1 MRVMFVLNCLGTGGA
16 EHHTYQ
22 LANALAAQGDICTIV
37 GLTSS
42 YTATDRSDK
51 SIRPAH
57 LSPSAIKNGHLSQ
70 SAVEMLNGNRI
81 YDVGTVLGVSRMIR
95 THAPDIIIAADE
107 RPLLFATVSR
117 RLAGS
122 NAKLVLIL
130 HNPDIMTARDRL
142 FHPIYRYVVARTD
155 AMVYVA
161 QDQRKLWED
170 RGYQPPTSTVI
181 RNGVDVRRFSTHS
194 VTEWRERTRSMLGL
208 GPGDYVIGL
217 CARFYPQK
225 NHRQLIDAIRIL
237 RSRGYPAKALL
248 VGGGP
253 TQESIEQYA
262 SESGVSEHIVFAGF
276 QQDVRPY
283 TSAFDVGVLCS
294 ISEAASLVALEM
306 MAMGLPVILSNVGN
320 AAEMVL
326 PGETGFLFPPGD
338 TMSFVNCLQTLS
350 DPLKR
355 ETVGRAASQ
364 FINASF
370 AVEPM
375 LDRYR
380 DFLTGLLV
388 ESPRCEI
395 GHGQAQA
402 GR

>member
-22 LANALAAQGDICTIV
+22 LANALAARGDICTIV

-42 YTATDRSDK
+42 YTATDPSQT
-51 SIRPAH
+51 SIKPAH
-57 LSPSAIKNGHLSQ
+57 LSQSSIKKLSQ
-70 SAVEMLNGNRI
+70 STVEMLNGNRI
-81 YDVGTVLGVSRMIR
+81 YDIGTALGVSRMIR
-95 THAPDIIIAADE
+95 THAPDVIVAVDE
-107 RPLLFATVSR
+107 RPLLFATISR

-122 NAKLVLIL
+122 NAKLVSIL
-130 HNPDIMTARDRL
+130 HNPDILTARDRA
-142 FHPIYRYVVARTD
+142 FQPIYRYVVARVD
-155 AMVYVA
+155 AMIYVA
-161 QDQRKLWED
+161 QIQRKFWEA
-170 RGYQPPTSTVI
+170 RGYSPPTSLVI
-181 RNGVDVRRFSTHS
+181 RNGVDLRRFSTHS
-194 VTEWRERTRSMLGL
+194 ITEWKDQTRSMLGL
-208 GPGDYVIGL
+208 APSDYVIGL

-237 RSRGYPAKALL
+237 RSRGHPAKALL
-248 VGGGP
+248 VGSGP
-253 TQESIEQYA
+253 TQASIEQYA
-262 SESGVSEHIVFAGF
+262 SESGVLEHVVFAGF

-338 TMSFVNCLQTLS
+338 TMSLVNHLQALS

-355 ETVGRAASQ
+355 EAIGRAACK
-364 FINASF
+364 FVNANF
-370 AVEPM
+370 AAGPM
-375 LDRYR
+375 LDSYR
-380 DFLTGLLV
+380 NFFTRLLV
-388 ESPRCEI
+388 ESPPYELL
-395 GHGQAQA
+395 HGQTQI
-402 GR
+402 RR

>member
-16 EHHTYQ
+16 ERHTYQ
-22 LANALAAQGDICTIV
+22 LANALAAQGDTCTIV

-42 YTATDRSDK
+42 YSAAGPGQE
-51 SIRPAH
+51 SIKPAH
-57 LSPSAIKNGHLSQ
+57 LTKSCIKRGHLSE
-70 SAVEMLNGNRI
+70 SSVEMLSGNRI
-81 YDVGTVLGVSRMIR
+81 YDIGTALDLSRMIR
-95 THAPDIIIAADE
+95 SHAPEVIIAVDE

-122 NAKLVLIL
+122 HAKLILIL
-130 HNPDIMTARDRL
+130 HNPDILTVRDRVL
-142 FHPIYRYVVARTD
+142 QPIHRYVVARAD
-155 AMVYVA
+155 AMIYVA

-170 RGYQPPTSTVI
+170 RGYLPPTSTVI
-181 RNGVDVRRFSTHS
+181 RNGVDLHRFSTHS
-194 VTEWRERTRSMLGL
+194 TTEWRGRTRSVLGL
-208 GPGDYVIGL
+208 RPGDYVIGL

-237 RSRGYPAKALL
+237 RSRGHPAKALL

-253 TQESIEQYA
+253 TQASIEQYA
-262 SESGVSEHIVFAGF
+262 SESGVSEHILFAGF

-306 MAMGLPVILSNVGN
+306 MAMGLPVVLSHVGN

-338 TMSFVNCLQTLS
+338 TMSFVDVLQSLN

-355 ETVGRAASQ
+355 EAVGRAASK
-364 FINASF
+364 FVSANFGAG
-370 AVEPM
+370 PM
-375 LDRYR
+375 LDSYR
-380 DFLTGLLV
+380 DFLTELLA
-388 ESPRCEI
+388 EGRRCE
-395 GHGQAQA
+395 A
-402 GR
+402 

>member
-16 EHHTYQ
+16 ERHTYQ
-22 LANALAAQGDICTIV
+22 LANALAAHGDICTIV

-42 YTATDRSDK
+42 YSAADLGQK
-51 SIRPAH
+51 SIKPAH
-57 LSPSAIKNGHLSQ
+57 LSQSSIKQANLSQ
-70 SAVEMLNGNRI
+70 SSVEMLNGNRI
-81 YDVGTVLGVSRMIR
+81 YDIRTALGVSRMIR
-95 THAPDIIIAADE
+95 THAPEVIVAVDE
-107 RPLLFATVSR
+107 RPLLFATISR

-122 NAKLVLIL
+122 NTKLVLIL
-130 HNPDIMTARDRL
+130 HNPDILTARDRVL
-142 FHPIYRYVVARTD
+142 QPIYRYVVARAD
-155 AMVYVA
+155 AMIYVA

-170 RGYQPPTSTVI
+170 RGYLPPTSTVI
-181 RNGVDVRRFSTHS
+181 RNGVDLRRFSTHS
-194 VTEWRERTRSMLGL
+194 ITEWRDRTRSMLGL

-237 RSRGYPAKALL
+237 RSQGHPAKALL

-253 TQESIEQYA
+253 TQAGIEQYA

-338 TMSFVNCLQTLS
+338 TMSLVNFLQTLS

-355 ETVGRAASQ
+355 ETVGRAASK
-364 FINASF
+364 FVTENF
-370 AVEPM
+370 AAGPM
-375 LDRYR
+375 LESYR

-388 ESPRCEI
+388 ESRRCEI
-395 GHGQAQA
+395 
-402 GR
+402 